1 LGIAHEQE
9 MLVSL
14 AYEKEMLFKITY
26 GQEVF
31 VKLSDQKGMDVR
43 HLMDRPHLYS
53 YEVTC

>member
-1 LGIAHEQE
+1 